1 MFRSQLKLQDAQ
13 PEQVCP
19 FSFGKKKKGIDST
32 SHEGKLR
39 GLDKKKKVRQCLQ
52 KKLFRCEKRM
62 HLHILET

>member
-39 GLDKKKKVRQCLQ
+39 GLDKKKKS
-52 KKLFRCEKRM
+52 
-62 HLHILET
+62 ETMFAEETF